1 MKSKPH
7 LSDYTK
13 KYFHSAR
20 LRLISAEV
28 VFVNR
33 GTSMVIFVE
42 SNKMASAIRAM
53 KAERELCLQDVTT
66 FKKLRE
72 GIRDRKR
79 KSWFTVN

>member
-1 MKSKPH
+1 MESKPH
-7 LSDYTK
+7 LDDYTK

-20 LRLISAEV
+20 LRLISTEV

-33 GTSMVIFVE
+33 GTIMVIFVE
-42 SNKMASAIRAM
+42 SNKMDPAIRAM

-72 GIRDRKR
+72 GLRDRKR
-79 KSWFTVN
+79 KPWFTVN

>member
-1 MKSKPH
+1 
-7 LSDYTK
+7 
-13 KYFHSAR
+13 
-20 LRLISAEV
+20 
-28 VFVNR
+28 
-33 GTSMVIFVE
+33 MVIFVE